1 MAAAVAHVTSNQNQE
16 GSEARQWTIP
26 GCTWVFVSVCV
37 CVFYMG
43 LDVRKI
49 AVGVECV
56 CAHSLST
63 GHEQD
68 GQAAEDRE
76 DHGDDDQ
83 DSLGQPGAAALVPL
97 GFQNQ
102 SLAALA
108 EVSLPAPGES
118 KRVRPEERGGVGG
131 GGGVGA
137 WGQTL
142 TCTRAPAGLR
152 STCSRRERSS
162 ARGWRCRD
170 PAWSSGWTCTH
181 W

>member
-1 MAAAVAHVTSNQNQE
+1 MDH
-16 GSEARQWTIP
+16 
-26 GCTWVFVSVCV
+26 TWMCLGVCVCV

-56 CAHSLST
+56 CTHSLST

-83 DSLGQPGAAALVPL
+83 DGLGLPGAVALVPP
-97 GFQNQ
+97 GAQNQ
-102 SLAALA
+102 SRDLAALA
-108 EVSLPAPGES
+108 VVSLPAPGEW
-118 KRVRPEERGGVGG
+118 KRVRPEECGGGG
-131 GGGVGA
+131 GGGGRSKEGWGGGVGA

-170 PAWSSGWTCTH
+170 PAWSSGWMCTH